1 MHKGVSNM
9 AKAKNIHKEL
19 KVIFNGYKHLT
30 KKINKQLANLGFTVE
45 IGKKHIKIYYTGN
58 SKHYVTISKTA
69 SDWRTG
75 LNICTQLNDLILKS
89 A

>member
-1 MHKGVSNM
+1 MTNAENSR
-9 AKAKNIHKEL
+9 KEL
-19 KVIFNGYKHLT
+19 KVIFKGYKHLT

-45 IGKKHIKIYYTGN
+45 IGKTHIKIYYNGN

-75 LNICTQLNDLILKS
+75 LNICTQLNALILKS